1 MPKADIAIFLIPN
14 DCMKNINLVELF
26 YSASKDIILILF
38 IRLSLNNLHW
48 RIRLYKS
55 IGVSFTLINLV
66 FKSLSL

>member
-38 IRLSLNNLHW
+38 IR
-48 RIRLYKS
+48 
-55 IGVSFTLINLV
+55 
-66 FKSLSL
+66 